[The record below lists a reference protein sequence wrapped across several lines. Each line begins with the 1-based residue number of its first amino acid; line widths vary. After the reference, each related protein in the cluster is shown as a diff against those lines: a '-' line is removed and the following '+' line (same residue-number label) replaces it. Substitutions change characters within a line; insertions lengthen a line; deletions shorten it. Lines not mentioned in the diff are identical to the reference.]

1 MRFLMLVKTAEG
13 RGMPPK
19 ELMDEISKLGQ
30 QNKRNG
36 KMLDSGGL
44 APTAAST
51 KVRVSGGK
59 VMVIDGPFAEAK
71 EVVGGFAMFEFP
83 SKEDALA
90 SAKKFMELH
99 VKYWP
104 GWEGETEVRQVFGEE
119 EFRKVVGKVS
129 GVKRQVSGTAKSAAD

>member
-19 ELMDEISKLGQ
+19 ELMDEINRLGE

-36 KMLDSGGL
+36 AKLLDSGGL

-59 VMVIDGPFAEAK
+59 VAVMDGPFSETK
-71 EVVGGFAMFEFP
+71 EVIGGFAMFEFA
-83 SKEDALA
+83 SKEEALT

-119 EFRKVVGKVS
+119 EFKKLCAGK
-129 GVKRQVSGTAKSAAD
+129 